1 MAKTISKIK
10 EKEKRVKKSPN
21 DYPKF
26 AFRIDSESKKEISE
40 WVDSIYYAYQDRK
53 DQRNIAI
60 KRNDIILDALRIG
73 LKAIEDKITSKEVR
87 KKNLTL
93 AEWQKRNKKDKPKN
107 ALF

>member
-1 MAKTISKIK
+1 MAKAISKIK

-26 AFRIDSESKKEISE
+26 AFRIDSESKQEISE

-53 DQRNIAI
+53 DQRNVAI

-73 LKAIEDKITSKEVR
+73 LKAIEDKVMEKPLKRQSISQ
-87 KKNLTL
+87 
-93 AEWQKRNKKDKPKN
+93 AEWQKRHKKSKPKN